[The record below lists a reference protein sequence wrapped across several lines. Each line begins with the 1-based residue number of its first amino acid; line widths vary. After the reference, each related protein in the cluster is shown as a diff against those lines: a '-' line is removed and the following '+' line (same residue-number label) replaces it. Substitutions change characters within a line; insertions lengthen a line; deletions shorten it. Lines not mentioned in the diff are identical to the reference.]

1 MDNNILLSVLIWLPI
16 FVGIIFLF
24 LKRYSSLLGLVNILF
39 NFIIFLISIKLL
51 YDFDNSIT
59 SFQFYSKTPWFQ
71 QLGINYEIGLDVFSV
86 SLVLLNCFIGLIISL
101 FNFSSNVY
109 KNEKYIGLFLICIG
123 ITNGV
128 FIALDA
134 ILFYIFF
141 EILLVPMFLI
151 IGRWGSELRIF
162 AAIKFFIYTFLGSIF
177 LLISFIYIYQSIGS
191 FSVEDFQNSYFNFN
205 EQKWLFIAMA
215 FAFAI
220 KIPMFP
226 VHTWLPDAHV
236 QAPTSGSVFLAAI
249 LLKIGAFGIL
259 RYVLPVVPI
268 GAMEFSYVMIILS
281 LIAIVYI
288 GLVALTQSD
297 MKKLIAFSSISHMGF
312 VTLGFFLLFGVYEN
326 TNEVSDATISLNGS
340 FYQVISHG
348 LVSAALF
355 ICVGIIYEKFKS
367 KNILS
372 VNGIINVVPKLSWLF
387 VFFCLANCGLPGTS
401 SFVGELLII
410 ISSYKYSLVTSIITA
425 TTLVISAGY
434 SLWMVK
440 RVIFGNYSYKDKN
453 LEIHDCDIT
462 QLIILGI
469 LVLMVI
475 YFGVYPSLLI
485 EFLTPGLEHLSESI
499 ISKAGL

>member
-16 FVGIIFLF
+16 FVGIIFLS
-24 LKRYSSLLGLVNILF
+24 LKRYSSLLGLLNILF

-162 AAIKFFIYTFLGSIF
+162 AAIKFFIYTFIGSIF

-355 ICVGIIYEKFKS
+355 ICVGIIYDKFKS

>member
-24 LKRYSSLLGLVNILF
+24 IKRYSSLLGLLNILF

-51 YDFDNSIT
+51 FDFDNTIT

-101 FNFSSNVY
+101 FNYSSNVY
-109 KNEKYIGLFLICIG
+109 KHEKYIGLFLICIG

-191 FSVEDFQNSYFNFN
+191 FSVEDFQNSYFNLN

-259 RYVLPVVPI
+259 RYVLPVVPT

-281 LIAIVYI
+281 LVAIVYI

-326 TNEVSDATISLNGS
+326 TNEVSDATISLHGS

-355 ICVGIIYEKFKS
+355 ICVGIIYDKFKS
-367 KNILS
+367 KNIIS

-410 ISSYKYSLVTSIITA
+410 ISSYKYNLLTSIITA
-425 TTLVISAGY
+425 TTLVVSAGY

-440 RVIFGNYSYKDKN
+440 RVVFGAYSYKNKN
-453 LEIHDCDIT
+453 LEVLDCDIT

-485 EFLTPGLEHLSESI
+485 EFLTPGLEHLSKSI
-499 ISKAGL
+499 IIKAGL

>member
-355 ICVGIIYEKFKS
+355 ICVGIIYDKFKS

>member
-191 FSVEDFQNSYFNFN
+191 FSVEDFQNSYFNYN

>member
-24 LKRYSSLLGLVNILF
+24 LKRYSSLLGLLNILF

-355 ICVGIIYEKFKS
+355 ICVGIIYDKFKS

>member
-1 MDNNILLSVLIWLPI
+1 
-16 FVGIIFLF
+16 
-24 LKRYSSLLGLVNILF
+24 
-39 NFIIFLISIKLL
+39 
-51 YDFDNSIT
+51 
-59 SFQFYSKTPWFQ
+59 
-71 QLGINYEIGLDVFSV
+71 
-86 SLVLLNCFIGLIISL
+86 
-101 FNFSSNVY
+101 
-109 KNEKYIGLFLICIG
+109 
-123 ITNGV
+123 
-128 FIALDA
+128 
-134 ILFYIFF
+134 
-141 EILLVPMFLI
+141 
-151 IGRWGSELRIF
+151 
-162 AAIKFFIYTFLGSIF
+162 
-177 LLISFIYIYQSIGS
+177 
-191 FSVEDFQNSYFNFN
+191 
-205 EQKWLFIAMA
+205 MA

-259 RYVLPVVPI
+259 RYVLPVVPT

-281 LIAIVYI
+281 LVAIVYI

-326 TNEVSDATISLNGS
+326 TNEVSDATISLHGS

-355 ICVGIIYEKFKS
+355 ICVGIIYDKFKS

-410 ISSYKYSLVTSIITA
+410 ISSYKYSLVTSIIT
-425 TTLVISAGY
+425 L
-434 SLWMVK
+434 
-440 RVIFGNYSYKDKN
+440 R
-453 LEIHDCDIT
+453 
-462 QLIILGI
+462 Q
-469 LVLMVI
+469 
-475 YFGVYPSLLI
+475 P
-485 EFLTPGLEHLSESI
+485 
-499 ISKAGL
+499 

>member
-24 LKRYSSLLGLVNILF
+24 LKRYSSLLGLLNILF

-312 VTLGFFLLFGVYEN
+312 VTLGFFLLFW
-326 TNEVSDATISLNGS
+326 SLR
-340 FYQVISHG
+340 
-348 LVSAALF
+348 
-355 ICVGIIYEKFKS
+355 K
-367 KNILS
+367 
-372 VNGIINVVPKLSWLF
+372 
-387 VFFCLANCGLPGTS
+387 
-401 SFVGELLII
+401 
-410 ISSYKYSLVTSIITA
+410 YK
-425 TTLVISAGY
+425 
-434 SLWMVK
+434 
-440 RVIFGNYSYKDKN
+440 
-453 LEIHDCDIT
+453 
-462 QLIILGI
+462 
-469 LVLMVI
+469 
-475 YFGVYPSLLI
+475 
-485 EFLTPGLEHLSESI
+485 
-499 ISKAGL
+499 

>member
-24 LKRYSSLLGLVNILF
+24 LKRYSSLLGLLNILF

-355 ICVGIIYEKFKS
+355 ICVGIIYDKFKS

-453 LEIHDCDIT
+453 LEIHDCNIT

-499 ISKAGL
+499 IIKAGL

>member
-16 FVGIIFLF
+16 FIGIIFLF
-24 LKRYSSLLGLVNILF
+24 LKRYSSLLGLLNILF

-101 FNFSSNVY
+101 FNYSSNVY
-109 KNEKYIGLFLICIG
+109 KHEKYIGLFLICIG

-191 FSVEDFQNSYFNFN
+191 FSVEDFQNSYFNYN

-312 VTLGFFLLFGVYEN
+312 VTLGFFLLFGIYEN

-355 ICVGIIYEKFKS
+355 ICVGIIYDKFKS

-410 ISSYKYSLVTSIITA
+410 ISSYKYSLITSIVTA

>member
-24 LKRYSSLLGLVNILF
+24 LKRYSSLLGLLNILF

-162 AAIKFFIYTFLGSIF
+162 AAIKFFIYTFIGSIF

-326 TNEVSDATISLNGS
+326 TNEVSYATISLNGS

-355 ICVGIIYEKFKS
+355 ICVGIIYDKFKS

>member
-24 LKRYSSLLGLVNILF
+24 LKRYSSLLGLLNILF

-101 FNFSSNVY
+101 FNYSSNVY
-109 KNEKYIGLFLICIG
+109 KHEKYIGLFLICIG

-312 VTLGFFLLFGVYEN
+312 VTLGFFLLFGIYEN

-355 ICVGIIYEKFKS
+355 ICVGIIYDKFKS

-387 VFFCLANCGLPGTS
+387 VFFC
-401 SFVGELLII
+401 
-410 ISSYKYSLVTSIITA
+410 
-425 TTLVISAGY
+425 
-434 SLWMVK
+434 
-440 RVIFGNYSYKDKN
+440 
-453 LEIHDCDIT
+453 
-462 QLIILGI
+462 
-469 LVLMVI
+469 
-475 YFGVYPSLLI
+475 
-485 EFLTPGLEHLSESI
+485 
-499 ISKAGL
+499 

>member
-16 FVGIIFLF
+16 FIGIIFLF
-24 LKRYSSLLGLVNILF
+24 LKRYSSLLGLLNILF

-355 ICVGIIYEKFKS
+355 ICVGIIYDKFKS

>member
-24 LKRYSSLLGLVNILF
+24 LKRYSSLLGLLNILF

-162 AAIKFFIYTFLGSIF
+162 AAIKFFIYTFIGSIF

-326 TNEVSDATISLNGS
+326 TNEVSDATISLHGS

-355 ICVGIIYEKFKS
+355 ICVGIIYDKFKS

-453 LEIHDCDIT
+453 LEIHDCDIN

>member
-24 LKRYSSLLGLVNILF
+24 LKRYSSLLGLLNILF

-162 AAIKFFIYTFLGSIF
+162 AAIKFFIYSFLGSIF

-355 ICVGIIYEKFKS
+355 ICVGIIYDKFKS

-485 EFLTPGLEHLSESI
+485 EFL
-499 ISKAGL
+499 

>member
-16 FVGIIFLF
+16 FIGIIFLF
-24 LKRYSSLLGLVNILF
+24 LKRYSSLLGLLNILF

-101 FNFSSNVY
+101 FNYSSNVY
-109 KNEKYIGLFLICIG
+109 KHEKYIGLFLICIG

-191 FSVEDFQNSYFNFN
+191 FSVEDFQNSYFNYN

-312 VTLGFFLLFGVYEN
+312 VTLGFFLLFGIYEN

-355 ICVGIIYEKFKS
+355 ICVGIIYDKFKS
-367 KNILS
+367 KNILG

-410 ISSYKYSLVTSIITA
+410 ISSYKYSLITSIVTA

>member
-24 LKRYSSLLGLVNILF
+24 LKRYSSLLGLLNILF

-355 ICVGIIYEKFKS
+355 ICVGIIYDKFKS

-372 VNGIINVVPKLSWLF
+372 VNGIINVVPKLSWLL
-387 VFFCLANCGLPGTS
+387 FF
-401 SFVGELLII
+401 
-410 ISSYKYSLVTSIITA
+410 
-425 TTLVISAGY
+425 SA
-434 SLWMVK
+434 
-440 RVIFGNYSYKDKN
+440 
-453 LEIHDCDIT
+453 
-462 QLIILGI
+462 
-469 LVLMVI
+469 
-475 YFGVYPSLLI
+475 
-485 EFLTPGLEHLSESI
+485 
-499 ISKAGL
+499 

>member
-24 LKRYSSLLGLVNILF
+24 LKRYSSLLGLLNILF

-355 ICVGIIYEKFKS
+355 ICVGIIYDKFKS

-387 VFFCLANCGLPGTS
+387 VFFC
-401 SFVGELLII
+401 
-410 ISSYKYSLVTSIITA
+410 
-425 TTLVISAGY
+425 
-434 SLWMVK
+434 
-440 RVIFGNYSYKDKN
+440 
-453 LEIHDCDIT
+453 
-462 QLIILGI
+462 
-469 LVLMVI
+469 
-475 YFGVYPSLLI
+475 
-485 EFLTPGLEHLSESI
+485 
-499 ISKAGL
+499 

>member
-24 LKRYSSLLGLVNILF
+24 LKRYSSLLGLLNILF

-162 AAIKFFIYTFLGSIF
+162 AAIKFFIYTFIGSIF

-355 ICVGIIYEKFKS
+355 ICVGIIYDKFKS